1 MDRTFQDV
9 RGEGVKKEFSLNQ
22 RRDLITMK
30 KFQEK
35 MCGDHDTAILT
46 MPYQKFVVI
55 VWFHKFFNLFFLKQ
69 LSCPETIYTKLKE
82 TSNGTFPVK
91 FSYIFRTTIL
101 RNSFED
107 LVFFNVLL
115 YFLSKLN
122 F

>member
-1 MDRTFQDV
+1 
-9 RGEGVKKEFSLNQ
+9 
-22 RRDLITMK
+22 MK

-69 LSCPETIYTKLKE
+69 LSCPETIHTKLKE

-115 YFLSKLN
+115 YFLSKLK